1 MKRLVFL
8 IIIGFIIFNA
18 SGSKSLNAQISPSP
32 IYVVEWSHDGTKIA
46 IGYGDGTIHI
56 WGQVQD

>member
-1 MKRLVFL
+1 MKHLVFL
-8 IIIGFIIFNA
+8 IIIGFITFNA
-18 SGSKSLNAQISPSP
+18 SGTAPLNAQISPSH
-32 IYVVEWSHDGTKIA
+32 IYTVEWSHDGSKIA